1 MSPMTPQKW
10 YKEIAEG
17 TRYTKLV
24 VRKFTGFNDRR
35 NAMFECEC
43 DCGTVKEIPGS
54 LLRSGGVQSCG
65 CLPSERM
72 KTLSA
77 SLAEDESG
85 KRYGKLL
92 VLKRL
97 PPEKPN
103 GSFIYEC
110 QCNCGK
116 VVKIGTSLL
125 RNGTRTNCGAWAC
138 FDEMELAAKETPTHK
153 AELKNAY
160 FAGHFDGEGCVS
172 FQRDARGMFPGLTIR
187 VGNVYKP
194 TILEYQEHFGGTVNI
209 RMPSMGRKGRLQWAW
224 HLGAQSDV
232 LRFINC
238 VLPYS
243 KEKKAQLELAK
254 EYLME
259 RINGSKY
266 YGGPALRA
274 KLPELVQRMS
284 DLKKFE
290 YKN

>member
-1 MSPMTPQKW
+1 MTPKKW
-10 YKEIAEG
+10 YKEIEAG

-24 VRKFTGFNDRR
+24 VRKFTGFNYRR

-54 LLRSGGVQSCG
+54 LLRSGDVKSCG
-65 CLPSERM
+65 CLPAERM
-72 KTLSA
+72 KLLSS

-92 VLKRL
+92 VVKRL
-97 PPEKPN
+97 CVEKPN
-103 GSFIYEC
+103 GSFMYEC
-110 QCNCGK
+110 QCDCGK
-116 VVKIGTSLL
+116 IVKIASHNL

-138 FDEMELAAKETPTHK
+138 FEEMELTNETQSHV

-160 FAGHFDGEGCVS
+160 FSGHFDGEGCVS
-172 FQRDARGMFPGLTIR
+172 FQRDAKGAFPGLTIR
-187 VGNVYKP
+187 VSNVYKP
-194 TILEYQEHFGGTVNI
+194 TILEYQEYFGGTVRCI
-209 RMPSMGRKGRLQWAW
+209 VQPAGRKGRLQWGW
-224 HLGAQSDV
+224 HLGAQSEV
-232 LRFINC
+232 LRFINR

-243 KEKKAQLELAK
+243 KEKKPQLELAK

-266 YGGPALRA
+266 YGGPALKA
-274 KLPELVQRMS
+274 KLPELVKRMQ
-284 DLKKFE
+284 DLKQFE